1 MSSERD
7 QLRFSVRRELLYQA
21 VRDSDTGA
29 AARAAARL
37 RVNGFP
43 LTAEEFERAAEI
55 RRTIGIALLKAR
67 LPGHAAPR
75 RAHKTPLLLRPAS
88 NAAWRAVA
96 AAAVLALVVLLLWNG
111 SKTTAPGGGSPPQVV
126 SPQQVAPII
135 LSRGRTITAVEVAVA
150 VSPTPEPSPSASAE
164 PSASAAPVSTAS
176 ASTPGSG
183 GTGTGSGGGSGS
195 GSGSGSGAGA
205 TITPAPTATPV
216 VVPAGF
222 SRLNIIVYDFQTL
235 RPLAGACV
243 VIGTILCGPN
253 SFTDANG
260 RWSADVAASSASTR
274 WDMYFTKAG
283 YATQHTQITLPGGV
297 SRTYTIYL
305 RRTP

>member
-1 MSSERD
+1 MSSERE
-7 QLRFSVRRELLYQA
+7 QLRFSVSRELLYQA

-67 LPGHAAPR
+67 LPGHPAPR

-88 NAAWRAVA
+88 NAVWRAVA

-111 SKTTAPGGGSPPQVV
+111 SKTAPGGGSPPQVV
-126 SPQQVAPII
+126 SPQQVASPII

-164 PSASAAPVSTAS
+164 PSASAAPVSTAR

-183 GTGTGSGGGSGS
+183 G
-195 GSGSGSGAGA
+195 
-205 TITPAPTATPV
+205 
-216 VVPAGF
+216 
-222 SRLNIIVYDFQTL
+222 
-235 RPLAGACV
+235 
-243 VIGTILCGPN
+243 
-253 SFTDANG
+253 
-260 RWSADVAASSASTR
+260 
-274 WDMYFTKAG
+274 
-283 YATQHTQITLPGGV
+283 
-297 SRTYTIYL
+297 
-305 RRTP
+305 